1 MSMSEP
7 DISEEI
13 VVFIT
18 ASREDEAARIARA
31 LVESRLAACVN
42 IVKSVRSIYRWQEAV
57 EDETEVLMLVKSRY
71 SLFDKLAA
79 KVGELHSYDV
89 PEIIALPITT
99 GSASY
104 LQWLRESTESIHEEG
119 DT

>member
-42 IVKSVRSIYRWQEAV
+42 IVKSVRSIYRWQGNI
-57 EDETEVLMLVKSRY
+57 EDDAEVLMIVKTQKN
-71 SLFDKLAA
+71 LFDRLAK
-79 KVGELHSYDV
+79 KVKDLHNYDV
-89 PEIIALPITT
+89 PEIIALPIVA
-99 GSASY
+99 GSEEY
-104 LQWLRESTESIHEEG
+104 LRWLKESTE
-119 DT
+119 